1 MRFTKFLLAS
11 TLLTLTACDGDDDT
25 DDMEGTGDDSGMME
39 VDYNFRT
46 DAPSAYSRVDRIG
59 MPAVATALI
68 ASKDDYNAADPVDDV
83 AGDFVGEIVGSLVGL
98 HAALDDDLAGV
109 GLTPCTVEAD
119 GAGTCVAQG
128 GPLILPDTLVV
139 DFTAASGF
147 PNGRE
152 LADPVI
158 DVTLAVV
165 LLDLSVHGAG
175 TLAGLPL
182 NPPANDVAFMTSFP
196 YLAEAN

>member
-1 MRFTKFLLAS
+1 MRFTSFLFAS
-11 TLLTLTACDGDDDT
+11 TLLTLAACDGDDDT
-25 DDMEGTGDDSGMME
+25 DTEGTGDTDTAE

-46 DAPSAYSRVDRIG
+46 DAPSAYTRVDRIG

-68 ASKDDYNAADPVDDV
+68 ASKDAYNAADPVDDV
-83 AGDFVGEIVGSLVGL
+83 AGDFVGEIVGSLIGL
-98 HAALDDDLAGV
+98 HGALDDDLAGV

-128 GPLILPDTLVV
+128 GPLILPDALVV

-158 DVTLAVV
+158 DVTLAVL
-165 LLDLSVHGAG
+165 LLDLSVHGAD